1 MYPTLFPPL
10 DSQDSATRNTVNL
23 NTLLLFQTKEKSI
36 LLANF
41 KAGKVHKHLFTPCG
55 LVWSTFTRALLWE
68 VAKPYWPVL
77 YHSLMWKK
85 WSRSVVS
92 NSLRPHGLW
101 PTRLLCPWNSPPYY
115 RQVLFLIH
123 SCNSTNKPCYNT
135 HLTGEETVRE
145 NTQKWS
151 ESSTSQGGFAYEFVF
166 SVSTCMPSGVRMLH
180 DAKSTSG
187 RTIQS

>member
-41 KAGKVHKHLFTPCG
+41 KAGKVYKHLFTPCG

-101 PTRLLCPWNSPPYY
+101 PTRLLCPWDFP
-115 RQVLFLIH
+115 
-123 SCNSTNKPCYNT
+123 
-135 HLTGEETVRE
+135 G
-145 NTQKWS
+145 
-151 ESSTSQGGFAYEFVF
+151 
-166 SVSTCMPSGVRMLH
+166 
-180 DAKSTSG
+180 KSTGVDCHFLLQVIFPTNGSNPG
-187 RTIQS
+187 LHHYGQTLYCLSHQGSPGIIV